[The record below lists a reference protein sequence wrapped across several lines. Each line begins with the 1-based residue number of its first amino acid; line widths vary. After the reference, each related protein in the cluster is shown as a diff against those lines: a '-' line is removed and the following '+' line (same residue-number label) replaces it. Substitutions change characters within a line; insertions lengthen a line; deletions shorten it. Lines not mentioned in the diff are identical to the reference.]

1 MKIIIIALLNFILLG
16 STLAQTSYGDQ
27 CRATLLTRFER
38 VPSDMLIYCSRI
50 KNEHQYSCLNT
61 LAYGYQSMPS
71 DWVLHCANC
80 KTQHC
85 AEVIATVPGLYK
97 TLTTTQLAIIISR
110 AMNEN

>member
-1 MKIIIIALLNFILLG
+1 MKIIIIALFNLFLLD
-16 STLAQTSYGDQ
+16 TTFAQTSYGVQ
-27 CRATLLTRFER
+27 CRATLLTRFDR
-38 VPSDMLIYCSRI
+38 VPSDMLICCSRI

-61 LAYGYQSMPS
+61 LAYGYRSMPN

-85 AEVIATVPGLYK
+85 AEVIKTVPGLYK
-97 TLTTTQLAIIISR
+97 TLTTTQLAIIIAR